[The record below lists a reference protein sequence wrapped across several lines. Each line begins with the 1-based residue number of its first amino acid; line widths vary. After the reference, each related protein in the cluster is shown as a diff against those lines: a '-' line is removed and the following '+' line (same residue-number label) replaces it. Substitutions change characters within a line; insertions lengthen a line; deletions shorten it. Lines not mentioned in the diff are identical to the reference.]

1 MTHGQGWRDLSHSH
15 VLVVVVVGIASE
27 SCSRVQFNSGVHRTT
42 AQLPTAPDSAP
53 PAVAPGLRGN
63 REVARRLCRTGMRV
77 HGLRGVWLAGLW
89 GRECRWPEPGKT
101 SHGRQVT
108 RNGAKNSVTLVG
120 TSHCR
125 APAFFLHQCVA
136 CRAASQTH
144 AQHVQATL
152 SHSWSGEMRVTTRPL
167 TCATA
172 RMSIAT

>member
-1 MTHGQGWRDLSHSH
+1 MTHGQGRRDLSHSH
-15 VLVVVVVGIASE
+15 ILGIVVVGVALE
-27 SCSRVQFNSGVHRTT
+27 SCVQFNSRVHRTV
-42 AQLPTAPDSAP
+42 AQLLTAPDSVP
-53 PAVAPGLRGN
+53 PAVAPGLQGN
-63 REVARRLCRTGMRV
+63 REVARRLGRTGMCV

-89 GRECRWPEPGKT
+89 GRERHQPEPGKT
-101 SHGRQVT
+101 SRGCQVT

-152 SHSWSGEMRVTTRPL
+152 SHSWSGEMRVMTRPL
-167 TCATA
+167 TCATM